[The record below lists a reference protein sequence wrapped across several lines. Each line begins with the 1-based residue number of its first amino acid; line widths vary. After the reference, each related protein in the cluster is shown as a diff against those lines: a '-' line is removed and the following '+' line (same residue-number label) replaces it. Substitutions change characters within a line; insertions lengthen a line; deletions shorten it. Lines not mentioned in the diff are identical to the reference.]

1 MSLESAS
8 SHEIKKWDR
17 AGVLLSTLC
26 ALHCLVTPFVTLSLP
41 LWVYTIHYSPVHLFI
56 SFFIFPVAAYAF
68 WSGYKK
74 HGKGWVLLLG
84 GLGLALLSVGLITPS
99 TRSQL
104 RWNDFLTIFGSLS
117 LISAHFLNRLFLR
130 KTPQPSTEL
139 RDFR

>member
-8 SHEIKKWDR
+8 STEIKKWDR
-17 AGVLLSTLC
+17 AGMFLSSLC

-56 SFFIFPVAAYAF
+56 SFFIFPVAAFAF
-68 WSGYKK
+68 WSGFNK
-74 HGKGWVLLLG
+74 HHQKWVLILG

-104 RWNDFLTIFGSLS
+104 RWNDVLTILGSFF
-117 LISAHFLNRLFLR
+117 LISGHFLNRRALKKR
-130 KTPQPSTEL
+130 
-139 RDFR
+139 